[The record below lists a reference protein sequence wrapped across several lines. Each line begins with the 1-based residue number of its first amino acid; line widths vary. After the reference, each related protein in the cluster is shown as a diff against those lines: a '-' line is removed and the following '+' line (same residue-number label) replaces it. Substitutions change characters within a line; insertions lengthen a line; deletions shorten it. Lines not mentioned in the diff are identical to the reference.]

1 MIFTIS
7 LLVAILG
14 LVLLLKLYAQ
24 VRAEAKTHQLS
35 KHRKKEQGLVDLL
48 NYAAVVDD
56 GVVIGKNGAFMAS
69 WLYQGDDISSMPDKA
84 REMLSFRINQAL
96 SQMGTGWMV
105 HVDAVRRTSPGYSSK
120 DQSHFNDPIS
130 HAVDEERRT
139 LFESMDALYEGYFV
153 ITLTW
158 FPPAL
163 AEKRITDLMF
173 DDAKAESSDKEKT
186 RSLIEEFKSACRNF
200 ESRMS
205 LAIKIERL
213 RAERVVDSEGYE
225 VTFDNQ
231 LRHIQFCVTGLNHPI
246 HLSKNPIYL
255 DAVIGGQELT
265 PGVIPKIGKKY
276 IQCVAIEGFPL
287 ESYPGMLTKLTQ
299 LPVEYR
305 WNSRFIFMD
314 GFEAEAHFKKFRK
327 KWKQKVRGFF
337 DQIFNTNS
345 GSIDQDALAMV
356 ADADAAIA
364 ETNSGM
370 VGQGYYTSVVV
381 LMDESRELLEKA
393 SLFLEKNINSLGFAA
408 RTETVNTMDAFMG
421 SLPGHGVENI
431 RRPLINTMNLAD
443 LLPTSSI
450 WAGEMNAPNPLLPSN
465 SPPLM
470 HCVTSGNTPFRLNLH
485 VRDLGHGV
493 MFGPTRAGK
502 STHLAFIAMSW
513 LRYPKARIFSF
524 DKGLSMY
531 PTCKATGGAHYTI
544 ADDANAFSFAP
555 LQFIQSKED
564 KAWAVEWIDSILL
577 LNDLRTTA
585 HQRNEIALAIESMS
599 QSGSKTLS
607 EFVLTIQ
614 DEEIRETLKQYTID
628 GVMGHLLDAD
638 SDKLGLSNFV
648 TFEIDKLMKLGDK
661 FALPVLLYLFRRI
674 EMSLDGSPTLILLD
688 EAWLMLGHEVFKN
701 KISEWLD
708 SMAKLNCA
716 VFMATQHLS
725 HAEKSGIVDV
735 IVEST
740 ATKIFLP
747 NLNARDEGA
756 AALYKRMGL
765 NDCQIEIIANA
776 QPKQDY
782 YYVSEKGQRLY
793 QLALG
798 PIALAFVG
806 ATDIDSINRMKDLEK
821 MYGNAWPNQWL
832 HEKGIELPQNTDLF
846 VAA

>member
-1 MIFTIS
+1 MLFVIS
-7 LLVAILG
+7 SLITLLG
-14 LVLLLKLYAQ
+14 FVLLLMLYFQ
-24 VRAEAKTHQLS
+24 VRTEAKSQQLA
-35 KHRKKEQGLVDLL
+35 KHRKKEQGLADLL

-56 GVVIGKNGAFMAS
+56 GIIIGKNGAFMAS
-69 WLYQGDDISSMPDKA
+69 WLYQGEDNSSMPDKA

-96 SQMGTGWMV
+96 SQMGSGWMI
-105 HVDAVRRTSPGYSSK
+105 HVDAVRRPSPGYSAPES
-120 DQSHFNDPIS
+120 SHFKDAIS
-130 HAVDEERRT
+130 CAIDHERRV

-153 ITLTW
+153 LTLTW
-158 FPPAL
+158 FPPVL
-163 AEKRITDLMF
+163 AQKRFADLMF
-173 DDAKAESSDKEKT
+173 DDHKLDASSKEKT
-186 RSLIEEFKSACRNF
+186 LTLIEEFRSACRHF
-200 ESRMS
+200 ESRVS
-205 LAIKIERL
+205 LAIKLERL
-213 RAERVVDSEGYE
+213 CAERTVDDEGQN

-246 HLSKNPIYL
+246 HLTKNPIYL
-255 DAVIGGQELT
+255 DAVLGGQELI

-287 ESYPGMLTKLTQ
+287 ESYPGILTKLTQ

-314 GFEAEAHFKKFRK
+314 GYEAEAHFKAFRK

-337 DQIFNTNS
+337 DQMFNTSS
-345 GSIDQDALAMV
+345 GAIDQDALAMV
-356 ADADAAIA
+356 SDADAAIA

-381 LMDESRELLEKA
+381 LMDESRDLLEKA
-393 SLFLEKNINSLGFAA
+393 ALYLEKNINALGFSA

-421 SLPGHGVENI
+421 SLPGHGVENV

-450 WAGEMNAPNPLLPSN
+450 WAGEMHAPCPLLPPH

-502 STHLAFIAMSW
+502 STHLAMIAMSW
-513 LRYPKARIFSF
+513 LRYPNAKIFCF

-544 ADDANAFSFAP
+544 ADDAKALSFAP
-555 LQFIQSKED
+555 LQFLEAND
-564 KAWAVEWIDSILL
+564 DRAWAVEWIDSILL
-577 LNDLRTTA
+577 LNGLMTTA
-585 HQRNEIALAIESMS
+585 HQRNEIALAIESMH
-599 QSGSKTLS
+599 QSDSKTLS
-607 EFVLTIQ
+607 EFVMTIQ
-614 DEEIRETLKQYTID
+614 DEEIREALKQYTID
-628 GVMGHLLDAD
+628 GVMGHLLDAETD
-638 SDKLGLSNFV
+638 ELGLTDFV

-674 EMSLDGSPTLILLD
+674 ERSLDGSPTLILLD

-725 HAEKSGIVDV
+725 HAEKSGILDV

-756 AALYKRMGL
+756 SALYKRMGL
-765 NDCQIEIIANA
+765 NERQIEIIANA

-798 PIALAFVG
+798 PVALAFVG
-806 ATDIDSINRMKDLEK
+806 ATDIDSINRMKSLEK
-821 MYGNAWPNQWL
+821 MYGKAWPIHWL
-832 HEKGIELPQNTDLF
+832 QEKGIADQTTG

>member
-1 MIFTIS
+1 MIILIS
-7 LLVAILG
+7 SVITILG
-14 LVLLLKLYAQ
+14 LVLLMMLYSQ
-24 VRAEAKTHQLS
+24 VRLKAKNHQL
-35 KHRKKEQGLVDLL
+35 KKYRNKQQGLVDLL

-56 GVVIGKNGAFMAS
+56 DVIIGKNGAFMAS
-69 WLYQGDDISSMPDKA
+69 WLYQGDDISSMPDNA
-84 REMLSFRINQAL
+84 REMLSFRLNQAL
-96 SQMGTGWMV
+96 SQMGSGWMI
-105 HVDAVRRTSPGYSSK
+105 HVDAVRRPAPGYNTPN
-120 DQSHFNDPIS
+120 QSHFQDDIS
-130 HAVDEERRT
+130 YAIDEERRA
-139 LFESMDALYEGYFV
+139 LFESIGTLYEGYFV

-158 FPPAL
+158 FPPAIN
-163 AEKRITDLMF
+163 EKRFSDLMF
-173 DDAKAESSDKEKT
+173 DDNKLTTSDKLKT
-186 RSLIEEFKSACRNF
+186 LNLIDEFKSACRNF
-200 ESRMS
+200 ESRVCLS
-205 LAIKIERL
+205 LKLERL
-213 RAERVVDSEGYE
+213 CSEQVINNEGQK

-265 PGVIPKIGKKY
+265 PGVTPKIGKKY
-276 IQCVAIEGFPL
+276 IQCVAIEGFPM
-287 ESYPGMLTKLTQ
+287 ESYPGILTKLTQ

-314 GFEAEAHFKKFRK
+314 SYEAEAHFKKFRK

-337 DQIFNTNS
+337 DQIFSTNS
-345 GSIDQDALAMV
+345 GTIDQDALNMV
-356 ADADAAIA
+356 SDADAAIA

-370 VGQGYYTSVVV
+370 VGQGYYTSVIV
-381 LMDESRELLEKA
+381 LMDESRAALEKA
-393 SLFLEKNINSLGFAA
+393 CLYLEKNINALGFSA
-408 RTETVNTMDAFMG
+408 RTETINTMDAFMG
-421 SLPGHGVENI
+421 SLPGHGVENV
-431 RRPLINTMNLAD
+431 RRPMINTMNLAD

-450 WAGEMNAPNPLLPSN
+450 WAGEVNAPSPLLPPN

-502 STHLAFIAMSW
+502 STHLGLIAMSW
-513 LRYPKARIFSF
+513 RRYPKARIFSF

-544 ADDANAFSFAP
+544 TDDANELSFAP
-555 LQFIQSKED
+555 LQFLNTKENR
-564 KAWAVEWIDSILL
+564 AWAVEWIDNILVLNGL
-577 LNDLRTTA
+577 LTSA
-585 HQRNEIALAIESMS
+585 HQRNEIALAIESMN

-607 EFVLTIQ
+607 DFVMTIQ

-628 GVMGHLLDAD
+628 GVMGHLLDAE
-638 SDKLGLSNFV
+638 SDQLGLSDFV

-688 EAWLMLGHEVFKN
+688 EAWLMLGHEIFKN

-708 SMAKLNCA
+708 SMAKLNCS

-725 HAEKSGIVDV
+725 HAEKSGILDV

-747 NLNARDEGA
+747 NLNARDESA
-756 AALYKRMGL
+756 SAMYKRMGL
-765 NDCQIEIIANA
+765 NERQIDIIANA

-806 ATDIDSINRMKDLEK
+806 STDIDSINRMKALEK
-821 MYGNAWPNQWL
+821 MYGKSWTTHWL
-832 HEKGIELPQNTDLF
+832 KEKGVQVQQQGE
-846 VAA
+846 AA